1 MHTNYYQ
8 IYDIGRKKWLQIVIH
23 TTENIFIIVYI
34 VIAFMS
40 NNVGVILFI
49 TLSFGLAMFI
59 FYIIAIFYFLLVY
72 KEDRGE
78 ERKQFDKNK
87 YIKSTMN
94 NEMIGA
100 FKNMPHIM
108 KSYEL
113 NNSGEKNSHRGFIN
127 ENI

>member
-1 MHTNYYQ
+1 
-8 IYDIGRKKWLQIVIH
+8 
-23 TTENIFIIVYI
+23 
-34 VIAFMS
+34 MS

-59 FYIIAIFYFLLVY
+59 FYIIAIFYFLFVY
-72 KEDRGE
+72 KEDRDG
-78 ERKQFDKNK
+78 ERKQFEKNR

-94 NEMIGA
+94 NEMMGA

-113 NNSGEKNSHRGFIN
+113 NNSGEKNSHRELIN
-127 ENI
+127 EKM